1 MVREAMRATR
11 LTANTATKTP
21 RQVNVVMLYVAR
33 EKGNII
39 ASDRMERKSR
49 A

>member
-1 MVREAMRATR
+1 MVREAMSATR
-11 LTANTATKTP
+11 LTANTAMKTP
-21 RQVNVVMLYVAR
+21 RKVNVVMPYVAR
-33 EKGNII
+33 EKGKII